1 METHD
6 ETASE
11 KMVMVDSASIL
22 LVKTLSPADDATIR
36 PTRNILFF
44 ILSNCLTRFYCI
56 SYLL

>member
-11 KMVMVDSASIL
+11 KMVMMDSASIPL
-22 LVKTLSPADDATIR
+22 IETLSPADDATIR

-44 ILSNCLTRFYCI
+44 ILGICLVRFYCT